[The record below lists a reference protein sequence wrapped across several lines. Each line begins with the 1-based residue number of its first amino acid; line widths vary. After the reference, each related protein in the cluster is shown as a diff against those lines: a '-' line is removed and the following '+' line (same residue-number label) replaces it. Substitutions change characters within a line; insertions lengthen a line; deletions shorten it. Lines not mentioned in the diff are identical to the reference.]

1 MMRLLSTIP
10 GLGTLLNTV
19 TVLVG
24 SGAGLA
30 VGRILPDRF
39 STTVIDALGLFTVI
53 VGLSLSLQTRNI
65 LLLLASTLV
74 GALLGETMRLE
85 DGLRGLG
92 NWLEGRLSPPRAAPE
107 GARAAPSRGNRV
119 AVAFVTTSLLFC
131 VGPLTFLGTFN
142 DGTRGD
148 INLLAI
154 KAMLDGF
161 ASLAYAAAL
170 GWGVMLSAGTVL
182 IFQGAL
188 TAAAFAL
195 QGQLSAALTRE
206 LSAVGGLII
215 FGLGLNLLSLTR
227 IRVASFLPALVV
239 LPLLALALQ
248 ALGFRPLT

>member
-1 MMRLLSTIP
+1 MRLLSTIP

-19 TVLVG
+19 TVLAG
-24 SGAGLA
+24 SGAGIA
-30 VGRILPDRF
+30 VGRVLPERF
-39 STTVIDALGLFTVI
+39 SATVIDGLGLFTVI
-53 VGLSLSLQTRNI
+53 VGLSLSLQTRNV

-74 GALLGETMRLE
+74 GALVGETLRLE

-92 NWLEGRLSPPRAAPE
+92 NWLEQRLSPGRDAPAKSLAGPRPV
-107 GARAAPSRGNRV
+107 NQV

-148 INLLAI
+148 ITLLAI
-154 KAMLDGF
+154 KSMLDGF

-170 GWGVMLSAGTVL
+170 GWGVVLSAGTVL

-188 TAAAFAL
+188 TAVAFAL
-195 QGQLSAALTRE
+195 HGQLPAALTRE
-206 LSAVGGLII
+206 LSAAGGLII
-215 FGLGLNLLSLTR
+215 FGLGLNLLAVKR

-239 LPLLALALQ
+239 LPLLALALE
-248 ALGFRPLT
+248 ALGFHPL